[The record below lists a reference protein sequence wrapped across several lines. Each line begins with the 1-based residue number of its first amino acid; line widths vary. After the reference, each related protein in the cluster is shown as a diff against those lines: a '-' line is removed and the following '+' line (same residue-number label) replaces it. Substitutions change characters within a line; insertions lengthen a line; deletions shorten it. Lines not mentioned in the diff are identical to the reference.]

1 MYYVV
6 CACCVCVCRLVYG
19 IVVYSID
26 THTRIYSELVCVCVS
41 EEGGGK
47 VVGVVIRTEGRFGRL
62 SEVGEDW
69 VAEEKEGEGG
79 EGWDPS

>member
-1 MYYVV
+1 M
-6 CACCVCVCRLVYG
+6 
-19 IVVYSID
+19 
-26 THTRIYSELVCVCVS
+26 CVS